1 MAEPITINPNIFPV
15 LMSILIGEPGNP
27 EFQKI
32 DLPRGVNILY
42 LRSIKNPTEIKLLKK
57 YANKEDFSDEE

>member
-15 LMSILIGEPGNP
+15 LMSILIGEPGSP